1 MTEYYIVKISETTLL
16 WNNDV
21 DYKIL
26 HNWTNTSAII
36 LDKE

>member
-1 MTEYYIVKISETTLL
+1 MTEYYIVKISETTRL

-26 HNWTNTSAII
+26 HSWTTISAMIFYR
-36 LDKE
+36 